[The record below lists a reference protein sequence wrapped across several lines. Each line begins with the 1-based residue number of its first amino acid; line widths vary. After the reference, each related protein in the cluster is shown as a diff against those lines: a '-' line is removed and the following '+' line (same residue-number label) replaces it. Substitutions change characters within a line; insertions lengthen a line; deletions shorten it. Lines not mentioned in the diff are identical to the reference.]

1 MVGAE
6 LVALREGT
14 SASEGVLGAAKG
26 EGWKAR
32 RPPRAELMVGLGY
45 TASADPRRV
54 DGEDAVR
61 ACVRVRVGVARPISV
76 CARSGRCVAFGGP
89 PRCGLC
95 SMGARRT
102 GEYMGGG
109 GGYVGMHGRKR
120 GWCVGGC
127 CGTRVGGCRC
137 FEVWK
142 ERQVQLL
149 RITADRSMESDEG

>member
-1 MVGAE
+1 MHEKAHAAAGEEGMREGARQMVGAE

-102 GEYMGGG
+102 GEY
-109 GGYVGMHGRKR
+109 K
-120 GWCVGGC
+120 VGGKVNSK
-127 CGTRVGGCRC
+127 RERGC
-137 FEVWK
+137 VIGL
-142 ERQVQLL
+142 QLL
-149 RITADRSMESDEG
+149 TE